1 MDAPDDTVDLLELP
15 VAAALR
21 SRSVPVV
28 VVGELWVAS
37 ALASTPFS
45 AASAASAMSPPPA
58 ATALATRG
66 AVSIVVPGE
75 STAVAGVWADPVSL
89 TLCAHGEALHLAAVL
104 EEVVT
109 VRVDVAPWIFLPLG
123 G

>member
-1 MDAPDDTVDLLELP
+1 MDAPDNSVYLLELP
-15 VAAALR
+15 VATALR
-21 SRSVPVV
+21 SRSIPVV

-37 ALASTPFS
+37 ALASVPSS
-45 AASAASAMSPPPA
+45 AASVTSPPPA

-66 AVSIVVPGE
+66 AVSRVVPGE
-75 STAVAGVWADPVSL
+75 SAAVAGAWADPFSL

-104 EEVVT
+104 EQVVA
-109 VRVDVAPWIFLPLG
+109 VRVDVAPWIFFPLG